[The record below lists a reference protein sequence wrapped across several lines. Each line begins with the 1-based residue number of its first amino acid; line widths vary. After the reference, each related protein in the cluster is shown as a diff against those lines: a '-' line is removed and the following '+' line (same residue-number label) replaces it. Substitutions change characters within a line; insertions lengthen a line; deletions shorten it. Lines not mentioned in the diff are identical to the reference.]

1 MKFGFYSCMSG
12 MPWGGSEVL
21 WHLAARRM
29 QRDGHQ
35 VAVNFKHW
43 PHTAAQLKEIVE
55 HGGSVS
61 FREKPVA
68 EGASAIEGLKRW
80 LTNSRKFSNKANP
93 SSKASG
99 QGRSNKKT
107 TNNANR
113 RNNHHDQ
120 ERWFEHQRPDAVLF
134 TLGYHPDPIFP
145 ADRCYEAG
153 IPYAINLQCASN
165 FFFIPS
171 HRLEDFRRWYRNAEK
186 VYFVSRENQEK
197 LENNIAMRLDNAEII
212 SNPFDMDYDAN
223 PQFPSSDK
231 GFKLAVV
238 GRVHFQSKG
247 QDIVVDVM
255 KRDRWRDRDLEINF
269 YGHDQSNL
277 QQLKDLIAMHGLQ
290 DKMHYVGFKDDVQE
304 IWRENHGLLLPSRYE
319 GAPLIVTETMLCNRM
334 PITTNLGRNAEL
346 IDDNVSGFIAESAT
360 VNLVDDAME
369 RAWQQ
374 RHRWQEIGVSAGE
387 HIRER
392 YPKDPVKDFTDRL
405 LGLSANGN
413 LQKNSP

>member
-61 FREKPVA
+61 FREQPVA
-68 EGASAIEGLKRW
+68 EGESAMGKLKRW
-80 LTNSRKFSNKANP
+80 LTRSNEISKSNKPGVPGEKTRSGNAASQRANYQ
-93 SSKASG
+93 AG
-99 QGRSNKKT
+99 
-107 TNNANR
+107 
-113 RNNHHDQ
+113 DQ
-120 ERWFEHQRPDAVLF
+120 WFTHQKPDAVLF

-145 ADRCYEAG
+145 ADRCYDAG
-153 IPYAINLQCASN
+153 IPYAINLQCASS

-171 HRLEDFRRWYRNAEK
+171 RRLDDFRRWYRNAAR
-186 VYFVSRENQEK
+186 VYFVSRENQDK

-212 SNPFDMDYDAN
+212 SNPFAMDYDAD
-223 PQFPSSDK
+223 PPFPSVDQ

-290 DKMHYVGFKDDVQE
+290 DKLHYVGFKDDVEE

-360 VNLVDDAME
+360 VNLVDEALE

-374 RHRWQEIGVSAGE
+374 RHRWQQIGAQAGQ
-387 HIRER
+387 HIRDR
-392 YPKDPVKDFTDRL
+392 YPQDPVKDFTDRL
-405 LGLSANGN
+405 LNLSVNR
-413 LQKNSP
+413 